1 MLSTGGVSRFVS
13 WKEQTL
19 GNQESAPTFRG
30 SNCLADRVGR
40 PVCPNADKEQMVI
53 AKDQKDGIASLVRF
67 RSIRRFWRG
76 TRVLQEATFLQ
87 LGGFDIV
94 EPQIFFSIHAS
105 AASPS
110 GHHKENKA
118 TLGLYLLFPLAG

>member
-1 MLSTGGVSRFVS
+1 M
-13 WKEQTL
+13 EQTL
-19 GNQESAPTFRG
+19 GNQESAPT

-94 EPQIFFSIHAS
+94 KPRF
-105 AASPS
+105 
-110 GHHKENKA
+110 
-118 TLGLYLLFPLAG
+118 

>member
-1 MLSTGGVSRFVS
+1 M
-13 WKEQTL
+13 EQTL
-19 GNQESAPTFRG
+19 GKQESAPT

-67 RSIRRFWRG
+67 KKALEYQKILAG

-87 LGGFDIV
+87 LGGFNI
-94 EPQIFFSIHAS
+94 I
-105 AASPS
+105 
-110 GHHKENKA
+110 N
-118 TLGLYLLFPLAG
+118 